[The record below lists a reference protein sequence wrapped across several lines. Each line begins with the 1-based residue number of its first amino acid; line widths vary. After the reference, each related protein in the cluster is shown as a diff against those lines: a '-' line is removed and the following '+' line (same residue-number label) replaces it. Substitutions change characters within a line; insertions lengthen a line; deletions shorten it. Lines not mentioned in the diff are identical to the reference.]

1 VTVTTSA
8 LHRQPEWGDNV
19 DIFDPDRFGAA
30 QAADRPVNLFK
41 PFGTGARS
49 CIGRQFALHEATMA
63 LATLVHRYRFL
74 DGEHYQLRTHSD
86 RLRKPVGFRLG
97 LVRRTSPERQ
107 HAADT
112 ASVVESTARPRALAA
127 PGSKVTVL
135 HGSNLGN
142 CRALAQQLAD
152 EATDLGYQVNVA

>member
-1 VTVTTSA
+1 
-8 LHRQPEWGDNV
+8 
-19 DIFDPDRFGAA
+19 FDPDRFGAERSA
-30 QAADRPVNLFK
+30 GRPVNLFK

-74 DGEHYQLRTHSD
+74 DVEHYQLRTHSD
-86 RLRKPVGFRLG
+86 LLRKPVGFHLG
-97 LVRRTSPERQ
+97 LVRRTPQERR
-107 HAADT
+107 HAAAPAPEA
-112 ASVVESTARPRALAA
+112 ASAARPRAVAA

-152 EATDLGYQVNVA
+152 EATDLGYQ